1 MEFPPE
7 DWPVF
12 PANDFELA
20 VPRDPG
26 ALGIEVMA
34 QARVNG
40 RIVDHFRVAVGG
52 ANILRVN
59 FSTRDIFLSDRIA
72 ATPLQYEVWPRDV
85 TIRRNMA
92 SSAWIDANTLL
103 ASNDLAVMT
112 GEEAAGSGAISD
124 NAVLIAVLGAA
135 KDKTKFTASVRWAIV
150 VGSDRNLELVLQTL
164 PAAATVLDGK
174 PSLRG

>member
-7 DWPVF
+7 DWPMF
-12 PANDFELA
+12 PAADFELA

-59 FSTRDIFLSDRIA
+59 FTSRDIFLSERIP

-85 TIRRNMA
+85 KLRRNM
-92 SSAWIDANTLL
+92 SSSDWVDVNTLL
-103 ASNDLAVMT
+103 ASNDLAVVT
-112 GEEAAGSGAISD
+112 GEEAAGSGALGD
-124 NAVLIAVLGAA
+124 NEALVALLNSA
-135 KDKTKFTASVRWAIV
+135 KDKTKVTASLRWAIT
-150 VGSDRNLELVLQTL
+150 VGSDHNLELVLQAL
-164 PAAATVLDGK
+164 PAAASVLDGK